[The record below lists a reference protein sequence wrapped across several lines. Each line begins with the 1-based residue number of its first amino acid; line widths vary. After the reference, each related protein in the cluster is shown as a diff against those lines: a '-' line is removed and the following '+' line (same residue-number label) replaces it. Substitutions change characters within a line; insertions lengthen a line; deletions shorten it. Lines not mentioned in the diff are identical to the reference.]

1 MNHHLVALP
10 RSAGIEAVVQG
21 RLRQQGQGIGLLLAD
36 RGCFL
41 GNAPGA
47 GIEGGP
53 LAAALIEALPGRG
66 QSLHEQRSHLRLEPS
81 PEDHRAVLVVIHVQG
96 AARVP
101 VLRLPRL
108 GPSIHAP
115 PAAHDSLDVGGRAR
129 APHPQQA
136 YFGLRRGHA
145 GERADLGIR
154 QLPAAK
160 GLGQERQR
168 AESSGHPDP
177 FAGRAQVEPHP
188 PGEPGGAG
196 AEARVPP
203 AAGVEGADQL
213 EQARGGRIQMRGQ
226 LGDLVAE
233 LVQLLGGMLSGKHR
247 RRRYLHGASSC

>member
-10 RSAGIEAVVQG
+10 RGAGIEAVVQG
-21 RLRQQGQGIGLLLAD
+21 RLGEQGEGIGLLLGD
-36 RGCFL
+36 RGRFR

-53 LAAALIEALPGRG
+53 LPAALIQALAGCG
-66 QSLHEQRSHLRLEPS
+66 QGLHDQRSHLWLEP
-81 PEDHRAVLVVIHVQG
+81 PFDDHHAVLVLIHAQG

-108 GPSIHAP
+108 GPPIHAA
-115 PAAHDSLDVGGRAR
+115 PAAYDPLDMGSRPGAS
-129 APHPQQA
+129 HPQQSH
-136 YFGLRRGHA
+136 FGLRRGHA
-145 GERADLGIR
+145 GQGADLGIR
-154 QLPAAK
+154 ELPAGQ

-168 AESSGHPDP
+168 PEGTRDPDAFP
-177 FAGRAQVEPHP
+177 GRAQIQPHP

-196 AEARVPP
+196 AEARVPS

-213 EQARGGRIQMRGQ
+213 EQARGGGVEMRGQ

-233 LVQLLGGMLSGKHR
+233 TVQL
-247 RRRYLHGASSC
+247 